1 MELANTHETSTE
13 AVKLSLG
20 LCKNECNNNSVL
32 SYFIKLGKK
41 THLLCVQGSW
51 MYPHPT
57 PIPALKPGCTHDTDM
72 SPGALKEGALQS
84 TPPFLVKTLLQT
96 SSP

>member
-1 MELANTHETSTE
+1 MKPGTE

-20 LCKNECNNNSVL
+20 LCKNECNNKGVL

-41 THLLCVQGSW
+41 THLHCVQGSL

-57 PIPALKPGCTHDTDM
+57 AIPALKPGCTHDTDM
-72 SPGALKEGALQS
+72 SPGALKEGALLS
-84 TPPFLVKTLLQT
+84 TPPFSVKTLLQI